1 MPQLIHGCPFCFSL
15 ALLRDIKFYHYIRN
29 KGDSVE
35 CSGPKVNIS
44 DIVQD
49 IFCPAVDNVTKV
61 TVTIDG
67 KAPKG
72 LCSLY
77 LSAECPSG
85 KHGMNCSKNCS
96 VHCAGLYNAC
106 SHINGSCAEGCDPG
120 YTGETCEK
128 RLKELFFSPIAISTC
143 VEHGYITQLFS
154 SKI

>member
-1 MPQLIHGCPFCFSL
+1 M
-15 ALLRDIKFYHYIRN
+15 
-29 KGDSVE
+29 E

-44 DIVQD
+44 DTVQD
-49 IFCPAVDNVTKV
+49 IFCPTVENVTKV
-61 TVTIDG
+61 TVDIDG
-67 KAPKG
+67 KAAKG

-128 RLKELFFSPIAISTC
+128 QCRYLTHICTSMGLGLRPLKGQLKACPVRAPGGSEEWWC
-143 VEHGYITQLFS
+143 VAENTLDDSQGRPPAES
-154 SKI
+154 SLNI